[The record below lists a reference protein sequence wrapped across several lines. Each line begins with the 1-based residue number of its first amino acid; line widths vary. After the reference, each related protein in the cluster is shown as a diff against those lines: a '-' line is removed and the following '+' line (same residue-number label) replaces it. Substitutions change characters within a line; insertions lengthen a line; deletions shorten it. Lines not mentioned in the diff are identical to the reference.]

1 MKQRVQLCD
10 VIIDR
15 ATMEAILAAGKKSKA
30 AIIRDYA
37 ESTVAV
43 ANIKVAVRC
52 CKTGK
57 SLEFMKR
64 AMAPCKTLN
73 VERLAHAALVGL
85 DAVME
90 YLNGAGY
97 AEAAEA
103 LKESPSAFERWCD
116 NRIIET
122 IQPQKTNPFSVGPLV
137 AYVIARQ
144 NEIKTVRIILTC
156 KQNGLSDDSIR
167 ERVREMYV

>member
-1 MKQRVQLCD
+1 
-10 VIIDR
+10 
-15 ATMEAILAAGKKSKA
+15 MEAILAAGKKSKA

-103 LKESPSAFERWCD
+103 LKESPSAFEPVSYTHLW
-116 NRIIET
+116 
-122 IQPQKTNPFSVGPLV
+122 
-137 AYVIARQ
+137 
-144 NEIKTVRIILTC
+144 
-156 KQNGLSDDSIR
+156 SITASFLR
-167 ERVREMYV
+167 TALREMSL